1 MSLSNETKPT
11 STLIEVLKSIAD
23 VGRPVPVVVLA
34 DERLKRRE
42 QMSELACETA
52 ESFQHATEMLV
63 DAVRNVAAELRMRAN
78 KATDI
83 VVEPEFDEAKRNNI
97 DLWRD
102 TAAHFEMIAH
112 AIVTVPKSGEELK
125 QEFADMLKSM
135 IDERAANMAQAYQG
149 RVLPE
154 LPR

>member
-1 MSLSNETKPT
+1 M

-34 DERLKRRE
+34 DERIKRRE
-42 QMSELACETA
+42 QLSELASETA
-52 ESFQHATEMLV
+52 ESFGQATEML
-63 DAVRNVAAELRMRAN
+63 AAAARNVAVELRMRAT

-83 VVEPEFDEAKRNNI
+83 VVEPEFDEAKRNTI

-102 TAAHFEMIAH
+102 TAAHFDMIAH
-112 AIVTVPKSGEELK
+112 AICTVPKSGEELK
-125 QEFADMLKSM
+125 REFADMLKAM

-149 RVLPE
+149 RVLSE